1 MAVTVRASLKRAW
14 CPTSGERQAPVSRLS
29 LAKQAEVIAHLCE
42 GAGIRPTS
50 RLENVSKPTILSLL
64 LRVGRGCDRLHDRLV
79 RDLDIRCIEGD
90 EIWTFVHKKQARCT
104 PEDDPTWGDAY
115 TFLAQARSQKL
126 IVSYRV
132 GKRDAANTD
141 AFVRDMR
148 ARLVT
153 VPEFVTDAFG
163 PYAAAVAAAFEAIDY
178 GQVVKNYSR
187 SPRRVRDG
195 LATDYRYEPPRDP
208 FITRTPIYGS
218 PNVERLSTS
227 HVERLNLDVRMST
240 RRLTRLCNGF
250 SRKLTHLT
258 AAMSLFVA
266 HTNLVRIHGVLRV
279 TPAMEAGIVDRV
291 WSVEELVDRAL
302 AAADEPEAPPE
313 KRPLRLPEMPA
324 EVPAAPARA
333 LPNGRGFL
341 RLVTAGGEPPRTPT
355 PKRAP
360 EAPEPA
366 AEPSRQLDLFSWTPP
381 KREPVQLSLFD

>member
-1 MAVTVRASLKRAW
+1 VSLL
-14 CPTSGERQAPVSRLS
+14 T
-29 LAKQAEVIAHLCE
+29 LAKRAEVIAHLCE
-42 GAGIRPTS
+42 GAGIRPCS
-50 RLENVSKPTILSLL
+50 RLTNVSQPTILRLL
-64 LRVGRGCDRLHDRLV
+64 LKVGRGCDRLHDRLV
-79 RDLDIRCIEGD
+79 RDLDIACIEGD
-90 EIWTFVHKKQARCT
+90 EIWTFVHKKQARCK

-132 GKRDAANTD
+132 GKRDAVNTD

-208 FITRTPIYGS
+208 FITRTPIYGA
-218 PNVERLSTS
+218 PNVARLSTS

-266 HTNLVRIHGVLRV
+266 HHNLVRIHGALRV

-291 WSVEELVDRAL
+291 WSVEELVARAL
-302 AAADEPEAPPE
+302 EAADEPVMPPE
-313 KRPLRLPEMPA
+313 RKPLRLPEAPA
-324 EVPAAPARA
+324 QAPSAPARA
-333 LPNGRGFL
+333 LPNGGWL
-341 RLVTAGGEPPRTPT
+341 RLVTGSGEAPKAPPLAPIPT
-355 PKRAP
+355 PAALAAQAP
-360 EAPEPA
+360 AEEPTG
-366 AEPSRQLDLFSWTPP
+366 QLDLFAWRPP
-381 KREPVQLSLFD
+381 KREPWAQLDLFGITLDPD

>member
-1 MAVTVRASLKRAW
+1 MGLL
-14 CPTSGERQAPVSRLS
+14 RQTGKARLHILP
-29 LAKQAEVIAHLCE
+29 LAKRVEVIAHLCE
-42 GAGIRPTS
+42 GAGIRPCS
-50 RLENVSKPTILSLL
+50 RLTDVSKPTILALL
-64 LRVGRGCDRLHDRLV
+64 LRLGRGCDRLHDRLV
-79 RDLDIRCIEGD
+79 RDLDIRYIEGD
-90 EIWTFVHKKQARCT
+90 EIWTFVHKKQARCK

-132 GKRDAANTD
+132 GKRDAANAD

-218 PNVERLSTS
+218 PDVARLSTS

-250 SRKLTHLT
+250 SKSLPHLT

-266 HTNLVRIHGVLRV
+266 HHNFVRIHGALRV
-279 TPAMEAGIVDRV
+279 TPAMEAGITDHV
-291 WSVEELVDRAL
+291 WTVEELVMRAL
-302 AAADEPEAPPE
+302 AALDDATIAPPVA
-313 KRPLRLPEMPA
+313 RPLRLAKEPRETS
-324 EVPAAPARA
+324 APRSPTVRA

-341 RLVTAGGEPPRTPT
+341 RVVPGAGASTPPLP
-355 PKRAP
+355 P
-360 EAPEPA
+360 APEPTPEGPTA
-366 AEPSRQLDLFSWTPP
+366 PAEPPKPATPL
-381 KREPVQLSLFD
+381 REVPRTPVQLSLFEEDE